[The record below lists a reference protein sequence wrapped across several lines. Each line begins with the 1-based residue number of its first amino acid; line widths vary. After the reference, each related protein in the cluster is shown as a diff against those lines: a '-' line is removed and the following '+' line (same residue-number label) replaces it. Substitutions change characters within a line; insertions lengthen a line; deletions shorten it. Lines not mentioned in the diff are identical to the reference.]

1 MHNTIKLCVLFVLW
15 FFFFA
20 IGLYRGSIEIPSDAI
35 TSMLFGND
43 AFKISWELILFE
55 SRLPKIITASIAGAA
70 LSISGLLMQT
80 FFRNPLAGPY
90 VLGVSSGASL
100 GVAILILGQS
110 LFAFELV
117 GFFGQ
122 FSTAFAAS
130 IGSVLSMA
138 LVLFIARWV
147 KGSVTLLIVGLMLN
161 YLTSSIVSLLI
172 FWSTAEEIQNFAL
185 WNLGSFSDVNWVQMK
200 IFLPSMLVFIFIS
213 FFFIRPLDVFLLGEK
228 YAKSMGMQLKMIRF
242 WIIIIASVLA
252 GMTTAFCGPIAFI
265 GIAVPHIAR
274 RVFKTARHT
283 LLIPGSI
290 LIGMVLTT
298 FADLLCHLPTSP
310 HTLPL
315 NAITSL
321 IGTPIVLLLVIGT
334 RKGHKELS

>member
-1 MHNTIKLCVLFVLW
+1 VHNSIKLCVLFILW
-15 FFFFA
+15 IIFFSV
-20 IGLYRGSIEIPSDAI
+20 GLYKGSIEIPSEAI
-35 TSMLFGND
+35 TSMLFGNE
-43 AFKISWELILFE
+43 ALKKSWELTLFE
-55 SRLPKIITASIAGAA
+55 LRLPKIITASIAGAA
-70 LSISGLLMQT
+70 LSLSGLLMQT
-80 FFRNPLAGPY
+80 FFRNPLAGPF

-100 GVAILILGQS
+100 GVAVLILGQS
-110 LFAFELV
+110 IFVFELA

-130 IGSVLSMA
+130 IGSGLSMA
-138 LVLFIARWV
+138 LVLFVARWV

-161 YLTSSIVSLLI
+161 YLTSSVVSLLI

-185 WNLGSFSDVNWVQMK
+185 WNLGSFSDVNWIQMK
-200 IFLPSMLVFIFIS
+200 IYCPSMLLFIILS
-213 FFFIRPLDVFLLGEK
+213 FFFIRPLDVFLLGER

-252 GMTTAFCGPIAFI
+252 GMTTAFCGPIAFV

-283 LLIPGSI
+283 LLIPGCI

-334 RKGHKELS
+334 SRGHKEIS